1 MSLREGES
9 PKRRQSRKG
18 QLDMAARYGTY
29 NNRRS
34 GYRGNGQGQF
44 YVYGSTVRQMQAAPE
59 RAPQKARP
67 AEPKRTSRQ
76 VARNRNRA
84 MSISPAYAVFLAAAA
99 ICAVFV
105 CVMYLNL
112 QSSVV
117 SRSENVTAMQEE
129 LAELTEDN
137 NTRYNAA
144 ADSVN
149 IETVKD
155 RAMNEMG
162 MVYAS
167 QGTVVE
173 YDRPSGDYVKQYSD
187 IPENGVLAKS
197 SDASR

>member
-1 MSLREGES
+1 
-9 PKRRQSRKG
+9 
-18 QLDMAARYGTY
+18 MAARYGTY

-149 IETVKD
+149 I
-155 RAMNEMG
+155 
-162 MVYAS
+162 
-167 QGTVVE
+167 
-173 YDRPSGDYVKQYSD
+173 
-187 IPENGVLAKS
+187 
-197 SDASR
+197 

>member
-117 SRSENVTAMQEE
+117 SCSENVTAMQEE

-197 SDASR
+197 SDVSR

>member
-67 AEPKRTSRQ
+67 AESKRTSRQ

-117 SRSENVTAMQEE
+117 SHSENVTAMQEE
-129 LAELTEDN
+129 LAELMEDN

-197 SDASR
+197 SDVSR

>member
-129 LAELTEDN
+129 LAELMEDN

-197 SDASR
+197 SDVSR